1 MNYYFLRNHNILWI
15 NTLINTLRFI
25 LSRTR
30 NRLILCV
37 KLYDK
42 TCLFTRQF
50 DSNRTINCITSRHKK
65 IDYKKQIQY
74 KVVVECQNITYN
86 VVSLWKQKW
95 NRSDRI
101 WSNILQNSTRII
113 KKKDSFYLW
122 SRNQFMKESKSSIT
136 RI

>member
-30 NRLILCV
+30 NRLIICV

-74 KVVVECQNITYN
+74 EVIIECLNIAYN